1 MMYSASKLNK
11 QGENMQ
17 PWHTPFPICNQSV
30 VPCPV
35 LTVAS
40 WPADFLTIQICQET
54 GLKFFK
60 NFPQFISI
68 HTVKVFDVVNKAEVA
83 VFLELSCFFNDPISS
98 VQFSCSVMS
107 DSLQPHRL
115 QLSKLPCLSPIPR
128 IYSNSCPLSGDS
140 IQPSHPLS
148 SPSPAFNLFQ
158 HQDLFKWVSSSHP
171 VARILE
177 FQL

>member
-1 MMYSASKLNK
+1 MTYS
-11 QGENMQ
+11 
-17 PWHTPFPICNQSV
+17 FPNFEPIYCFMSNSNCCFLIC
-30 VPCPV
+30 
-35 LTVAS
+35 
-40 WPADFLTIQICQET
+40 IQISQET
-54 GLKFFK
+54 GKVVRYSHLFK
-60 NFPQFISI
+60 NILQFLVI
-68 HTVKVFDVVNKAEVA
+68 HTVKGFGIVNKTEVA

-158 HQDLFKWVSSSHP
+158 HQDLFK
-171 VARILE
+171 
-177 FQL
+177 